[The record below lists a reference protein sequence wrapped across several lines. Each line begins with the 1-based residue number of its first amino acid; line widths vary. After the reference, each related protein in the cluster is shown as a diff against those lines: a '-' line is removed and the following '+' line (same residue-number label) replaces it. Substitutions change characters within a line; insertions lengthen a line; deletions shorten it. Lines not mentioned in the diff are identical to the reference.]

1 MGICEQLAGRG
12 DVNELI
18 AGQLDHSAARK
29 QAQQA
34 QKRVRIDLALG
45 G

>member
-1 MGICEQLAGRG
+1 MGICEQLAGCG
-12 DVNELI
+12 DVNEVI
-18 AGQLDHSAARK
+18 AGQLDHAAPRK

-34 QKRVRIDLALG
+34 QKRVRIDLAVG